1 MRTTLKKLIIGIIGG
16 LMIIGGL
23 GLYSGISQNKLFAS
37 QGPAASQ
44 PAVQAPVPTAP
55 AVTQPPAH
63 APAAPAGMAAPA
75 AKKGNTDEISFVNGM
90 ISIAKN
96 TGAYAFATGVGWK
109 SLLMVIIGCV
119 LIYLGVVKDFEP
131 LLLVPI
137 AFGTIFVN
145 VVGAGM
151 GSEPHGLLHLIFKY
165 GLENELLPL
174 LVFIGIGA
182 MSDFGPMLSNPR
194 VAILGAAAQFGVF
207 GTLLGVMALNLV
219 PGFNFSLKEACA
231 IAIIGGADG
240 PTSIYVSSL
249 FAPNLM
255 GSIAVAAYSYMAMV
269 PLIQP
274 PIMKLLTTKEERLI
288 RMRNDLRE
296 VHPVEKLMFPLLV
309 LGLCVFILPSALPLM
324 GCFAFGNFVKESG
337 CIDRLSKT
345 MQNELM
351 NLATIFLGLGVGMQM
366 SADKFMNMQTL
377 GIILLGLLAFS
388 LGTAGG
394 VITAKIMNKLSPKNP
409 VNPLIGSAG
418 VSAFPMAARVSNKL
432 GLQYDPHNFLLMHA
446 LGANVAGQVGSVVA
460 AGVILAIFGY

>member
-44 PAVQAPVPTAP
+44 PAVQTPVPAAP
-55 AVTQPPAH
+55 AVTQPPAP
-63 APAAPAGMAAPA
+63 APAAPAGVAAPA
-75 AKKGNTDEISFVNGM
+75 AKKGNTDEVSFVNGM

-96 TGAYAFATGVGWK
+96 TGIYAFATGNGWK
-109 SLLMVIIGCV
+109 SLLMVIIGCIM
-119 LIYLGVVKDFEP
+119 IYLGVVKDFEP
-131 LLLVPI
+131 LLMVPI

-145 VVGAGM
+145 VTGAGM
-151 GSEPHGLLHLIFKY
+151 GEGPHGMLYLIFKY

-207 GTLLGVMALNLV
+207 GTLLGVMALNLI

-255 GSIAVAAYSYMAMV
+255 GSIAVAAYSYMSMV
-269 PLIQP
+269 PIIQP

-288 RMRNDLRE
+288 KMRNDLRE
-296 VHPVEKLMFPLLV
+296 VHPAEKLMFPLIV
-309 LGLCVFILPSALPLM
+309 LALCVFILPSALPLM

-377 GIILLGLLAFS
+377 GILLLGLLAFS

-394 VITAKIMNKLSPKNP
+394 VITAKIMNKLSPANP

-432 GLQYDPHNFLLMHA
+432 GLQADPHNFLLMHA